1 MTSTVQGKVTL
12 IQKKKDFECLRN
24 VSMWERIFRMF
35 TCYITPNIE
44 RINELNNIINEKLS
58 VDFIIKLGNEFR
70 KIKYLLLDDN
80 QRLIFKYLDMPFRD
94 TRYEMD
100 NFLDIIEELKQNE
113 NSSPLDAKLLYF
125 LDKRLLI

>member
-1 MTSTVQGKVTL
+1 
-12 IQKKKDFECLRN
+12 
-24 VSMWERIFRMF
+24 MWERIFRMF

-125 LDKRLLI
+125 RDKRLLI

>member
-1 MTSTVQGKVTL
+1 
-12 IQKKKDFECLRN
+12 
-24 VSMWERIFRMF
+24 MWERIFRMF

-80 QRLIFKYLDMPFRD
+80 QRLIF
-94 TRYEMD
+94 
-100 NFLDIIEELKQNE
+100 
-113 NSSPLDAKLLYF
+113 
-125 LDKRLLI
+125 